1 MVRKWVALGLFLV
14 AVAGLV
20 LTIVGICT
28 TKYTVKTRHYEVDY
42 DLATKE
48 YFSTSTGEKLD
59 GPDKLVNWSS
69 ATANQEYVNAKNE
82 WKEVPT
88 TAENM
93 RSTPIWIGAIT
104 LLVFGVAAL
113 ATWNSIRYY

>member
-1 MVRKWVALGLFLV
+1 MVRKWVALGLCLV

-20 LTIVGICT
+20 LMTVGICT

-42 DLATKE
+42 DLSTGE

-69 ATANQEYVNAKNE
+69 ATANQDFSNARNE
-82 WKEVPT
+82 WKEVPKA
-88 TAENM
+88 AEGM
-93 RSTPIWIGAIT
+93 HSTPIWVGALMFLI
-104 LLVFGVAAL
+104 FGVAAFS
-113 ATWNSIRYY
+113 TWKSIKYY